1 MMNDALPAQFSD
13 LAERLTDWR
22 FEQERERANKRITAP
37 IADLRSFCAQMRP
50 RMDDVFAYLNGF
62 ENDPERL
69 PDDAKNLYLLALMFM
84 EASVPIDLEWERGDI
99 EDTFPMERLEFLT
112 LPGRSNA
119 IT

>member
-1 MMNDALPAQFSD
+1 MSATLPNQFTELDAL
-13 LAERLTDWR
+13 LAEWR

-37 IADLRSFCAQMRP
+37 IDEIQGFCSRVRP
-50 RMDDVFAYLNGF
+50 RIDEIVDYLNGY

-84 EASVPIDLEWERGDI
+84 EASVPLDLEWKGGDI
-99 EDTFPMERLEFLT
+99 EDTFPMERLDFLP
-112 LPGRSNA
+112 LPGRPNA